1 MCKFVFSRLLLVVSL
16 LLFFAPR
23 TNSQGWESEYEGV
36 MLQGFY
42 WDSFEDTKWTNLTS
56 QVDELSAYF
65 DLIWVPNSASSG
77 YTSMGYMP
85 QYWFQHE
92 SSFGTAS
99 ELRSMINAYK
109 KKGTGFIADVVI
121 NHRNGVNGWCDF
133 PTETD
138 HKGNTWSLGLWAI
151 CGNDEMAYTDG
162 QPTPT
167 GAYDEGENFDGCRD
181 LDHTNS
187 YVQDA
192 VKAYLDYL
200 LNDLGYTGFR
210 YDMSKGYAAYYTGLY
225 NEAAKPKYSVGEYY
239 DGNYSLVS
247 GWIDGTIRN
256 NAIQSAA
263 FDFPLKFRM
272 NEAFAYPSDFTKLAT
287 YYNGSNQP
295 EGLLKEPGFRRF
307 SVTFVDNHDTYRD
320 GSKFSNDSYV
330 MAANAFIMCNPG
342 TPCVFL
348 SHWKS
353 YKDEIKRLIDIRKSV
368 GVHNQSTVEVWEVT
382 QGHYAAKVYGKNGDL
397 FVKVGYDDYSP
408 YGYDDNDIVASGEG
422 YCVWTKTKI
431 VSGED
436 KIVPDN
442 DKNGFSVYVKKSSV
456 PQSWSSVYC
465 YAWTGEK
472 TRLTSV
478 FPGELMTKI
487 VTIAG
492 EKYYKYSFDSS
503 TTSANIVLSNGDG
516 SQTVD
521 VTGITKDTYFTISS
535 SVNSASKYTVN
546 KISSVSGSETGELI
560 SVYLLKSSIPDSWNA
575 VKYYAWDKSG
585 NTLLNSWP
593 GTSITQVEMVNGEAY
608 YKHTFSS
615 SVTMANVI
623 FTDGSSQTHDIKGV
637 DRTGFYKITDASE
650 GKYQVEQLNVSDAGG
665 ISVYLQRDGNTESW
679 SNVYYY
685 AWDNNDN
692 PIIGTWPGKKI
703 AETIIGDDG
712 CEYYCYTFDSSL
724 SAVNIIFN
732 DGSGNQTVDIKGVV
746 ETSYYRLN
754 GKSGKTITVTKLEQD
769 EQTALERVALDE
781 DSPIEY
787 YTLQGVKVVNPHK
800 GVYIKKRGSVVT
812 KVIF

>member
-1 MCKFVFSRLLLVVSL
+1 MCKFVFSRLLLVVNL

-121 NHRNGVNGWCDF
+121 NHRNGVYGWYDF

-151 CGNDEMAYTDG
+151 CGNDEMAYADG

-330 MAANAFIMCNPG
+330 VAANAFIMCNPG

-353 YKDEIKRLIDIRKSV
+353 YKDEIKRLIDVRKSV
-368 GVHNQSTVEVWEVT
+368 GVHNQSVVEIWEVT

-472 TRLTSV
+472 TRLNSV

-503 TTSANIVLSNGDG
+503 TTSANIVLSNGEG
-516 SQTVD
+516 LQTVD
-521 VTGITKDTYFTISS
+521 VTGITKDTYYTISS

-546 KISSVSGSETGELI
+546 KTTSVSGSETGELI

-585 NTLLNSWP
+585 NTLLNSWS
-593 GTSITQVEMVNGEAY
+593 GTTITQVELVNGEAY

-615 SVTMANVI
+615 SVTMVNVI

-650 GKYQVEQLNVSDAGG
+650 GKYQVEQLKVSDAGG

-703 AETIIGDDG
+703 TETIIGDDG

-724 SAVNIIFN
+724 PAVNIIFT

-746 ETSYYRLN
+746 ETSYYHLN
-754 GKSGKTITVTKLEQD
+754 GKSGKTITVAKIEQD
-769 EQTALERVALDE
+769 EQTGLECIKCDE
-781 DSPIEY
+781 DGPIEY
-787 YTLQGVKVVNPHK
+787 YTLQGVRVVNPHK
-800 GVYIKKRGSVVT
+800 GVYIKKQGSVVT